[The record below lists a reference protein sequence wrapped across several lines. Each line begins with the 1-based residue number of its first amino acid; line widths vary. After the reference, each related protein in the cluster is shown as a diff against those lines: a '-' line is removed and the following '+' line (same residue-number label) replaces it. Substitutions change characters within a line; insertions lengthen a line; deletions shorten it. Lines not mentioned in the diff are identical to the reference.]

1 MKALVSDAADPQRT
15 LRPFLHN
22 AGLKGNSLRK
32 NSPNIWGAAGEKST
46 SAGTVRAVGLEPT
59 RAFRPSAF

>member
-22 AGLKGNSLRK
+22 AGLDGLSDR
-32 NSPNIWGAAGEKST
+32 AAAALEAAFE
-46 SAGTVRAVGLEPT
+46 SAR
-59 RAFRPSAF
+59 